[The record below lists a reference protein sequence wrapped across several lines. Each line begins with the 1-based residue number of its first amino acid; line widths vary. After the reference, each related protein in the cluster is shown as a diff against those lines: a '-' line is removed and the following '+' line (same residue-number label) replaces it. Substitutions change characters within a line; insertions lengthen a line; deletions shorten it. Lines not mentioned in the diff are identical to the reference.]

1 MAVMELAGVLKDYT
15 TEAETLRVLKGIDL
29 NIEAGEFVAIM
40 GPSGSG
46 KSTLMNIL
54 GCLDV
59 PSGGEYRLAG
69 SGVSELDD
77 SALAGLRNKTLGF
90 VFQGFNLMPRSSLE
104 DNVALPL
111 VYAGVGRSERRERAR
126 EMLAKVGLDGYA
138 RSLPNRISGGQQQ
151 RVAIA
156 RALVGQPAVVLADE
170 PTGNLDSTTSA
181 EIMRLFERLNRDE
194 GVTLVLVTH
203 EQDIAAWAK
212 RLVQLKDGLIQYDGP
227 VPAEFRR
234 HE

>member
-1 MAVMELAGVLKDYT
+1 
-15 TEAETLRVLKGIDL
+15 
-29 NIEAGEFVAIM
+29 
-40 GPSGSG
+40 
-46 KSTLMNIL
+46 
-54 GCLDV
+54 
-59 PSGGEYRLAG
+59 
-69 SGVSELDD
+69 
-77 SALAGLRNKTLGF
+77 LGF
-90 VFQGFNLMPRSSLE
+90 VFQGFNLLARSSLE

-111 VYAGVGRSERRERAR
+111 VYAGVSRSDRNQRAR
-126 EMLAKVGLDGYA
+126 DMLAKVGLDGYA

-156 RALVGQPAVVLADE
+156 RALIGQPAVVLADE

-181 EIMRLFERLNRDE
+181 EIMRLFERLNREE
-194 GVTLVLVTH
+194 GVTLIVVTH

-227 VPAEFRR
+227 IPPEFRR

>member
-1 MAVMELAGVLKDYT
+1 
-15 TEAETLRVLKGIDL
+15 
-29 NIEAGEFVAIM
+29 
-40 GPSGSG
+40 
-46 KSTLMNIL
+46 MNIL

-59 PSGGEYRLAG
+59 PTDGVYRLAG
-69 SGVSELDD
+69 SSVGELDD
-77 SALAGLRNKTLGF
+77 SALAGLRNRTLGF
-90 VFQGFNLMPRSSLE
+90 VFQGFNLMARSSLE

-111 VYAGVGRSERRERAR
+111 VYAGVSRTDRNQRAR
-126 EMLAKVGLDGYA
+126 DMLAKVGLEGYA

-181 EIMRLFERLNRDE
+181 EIMKLFERLNREE
-194 GVTLVLVTH
+194 GVTLIVVTH

-212 RLVQLKDGLIQYDGP
+212 RLVLLKDGLIQYDGP
-227 VPAEFRR
+227 IPPEFRR
-234 HE
+234 NE

>member
-1 MAVMELAGVLKDYT
+1 MAVIELTGVLKDYK
-15 TEAETLRVLKGIDL
+15 TEAETLHVLKGINL
-29 NIEAGEFVAIM
+29 QIEAGEFVAIM

-54 GCLDV
+54 GCLDAPTDGV
-59 PSGGEYRLAG
+59 YRLAG
-69 SGVSELDD
+69 SSVGELND
-77 SALAGLRNKTLGF
+77 SALAGLRNRTLGF
-90 VFQGFNLMPRSSLE
+90 VFQGFNLMARSSLE

-111 VYAGVGRSERRERAR
+111 VYAGVSRGERNQRAR
-126 EMLAKVGLDGYA
+126 DMLAKVGLDGYA

-156 RALVGQPAVVLADE
+156 RALIGQPAVVLADE

-181 EIMRLFERLNRDE
+181 EIMRLFERLNREE
-194 GVTLVLVTH
+194 GVTLIVVTH

-212 RLVQLKDGLIQYDGP
+212 RLVLLKDGLIQYDGP
-227 VPAEFRR
+227 IPPEFRR

>member
-29 NIEAGEFVAIM
+29 QIEAGEFVAIM

-59 PSGGEYRLAG
+59 PSGGEYRL
-69 SGVSELDD
+69 SGASVGELDD

-111 VYAGVGRSERRERAR
+111 VYAGVGRSERNQRAR
-126 EMLAKVGLDGYA
+126 EMLTKVGLDGYA

-181 EIMRLFERLNRDE
+181 EIMRLFERLNRDD

-212 RLVQLKDGLIQYDGP
+212 RLVLLKDGRIQYDGP
-227 VPAEFRR
+227 IPPEFRR

>member
-1 MAVMELAGVLKDYT
+1 
-15 TEAETLRVLKGIDL
+15 
-29 NIEAGEFVAIM
+29 M

-59 PSGGEYRLAG
+59 PTDGVYRLAG
-69 SGVSELDD
+69 SSVGELDD
-77 SALAGLRNKTLGF
+77 SALAGLRNRTLGF
-90 VFQGFNLMPRSSLE
+90 VFQGFNLMARSSLE

-111 VYAGVGRSERRERAR
+111 VYAGVSRADRNQRAR
-126 EMLAKVGLDGYA
+126 DMLTKVGLEGYA

-181 EIMRLFERLNRDE
+181 EIMRLFERLNREE
-194 GVTLVLVTH
+194 GVTLIVVSH

-212 RLVQLKDGLIQYDGP
+212 RLVLLKDGLIQYDGP
-227 VPAEFRR
+227 IPPEFRR
-234 HE
+234 NE

>member
-1 MAVMELAGVLKDYT
+1 MAVIELTGVLKDYT
-15 TEAETLRVLKGIDL
+15 TEAETLHVLKGINL
-29 NIEAGEFVAIM
+29 QIEAGEFVAIM

-59 PSGGEYRLAG
+59 PTDGVYRLAG
-69 SGVSELDD
+69 SSVGELDD
-77 SALAGLRNKTLGF
+77 SALAGLRNRTLGF
-90 VFQGFNLMPRSSLE
+90 VFQGFNLMARSSLE

-111 VYAGVGRSERRERAR
+111 VYAGVSRSDRNLRAR
-126 EMLAKVGLDGYA
+126 EMLAKVGLEGYA

-181 EIMRLFERLNRDE
+181 EIMRLFERLNHEE
-194 GVTLVLVTH
+194 GVTLIVVTH

-212 RLVQLKDGLIQYDGP
+212 RLVVLKDGLIQYDGP
-227 VPAEFRR
+227 IPPEFRR